1 LKEKYKGD
9 QEARYHEMVE
19 QRSITKELVLL
30 FEEHEKELID
40 LWVAKVKQLKLIKG
54 LSDEEREQEFRNI
67 YHASLVAFKTGDYSE
82 VEDYSK
88 RIAKQGAL
96 EGIPVGEILQSFL
109 KLRDVRLRKMF
120 ITYQGDLAKLL
131 EALDCF
137 EHVSNRIFS
146 IFVLALIREQEE
158 TIHEQQRAM
167 LELSTPVLQLREEA
181 LVVPLIGVIDSERA
195 SRIMEEL
202 LQRIVETQASV
213 VVMDMTG
220 VPVIDTAVANHI
232 LKAVQASKLLGA
244 ETILTGI
251 SPANA
256 QTIVTLGIDLSMI
269 RTTSTLREG
278 IKLMHKMLGLE
289 IRKRDRR

>member
-1 LKEKYKGD
+1 MQEKYKGD
-9 QEARYHEMVE
+9 QDARYHKMVE

-40 LWVAKVKQLKLIKG
+40 LWMTKMKQLKLIKG
-54 LSDEEREQEFRNI
+54 LSDDEREQEFRNI
-67 YHASLVAFKTGDYSE
+67 YRASLSAFKTGDYSE
-82 VEDYSK
+82 VENYTSK
-88 RIAKQGAL
+88 IAKRGAL
-96 EGIPVGEILQSFL
+96 QGIPVDEILLSFL
-109 KLRDVRLRKMF
+109 KLRDVRLRKIF
-120 ITYQGDLAKLL
+120 ITYQGDLKKLL

-137 EHVSNRIFS
+137 EKVSNRIFS
-146 IFVLALIREQEE
+146 IFVLALIREREE
-158 TIHEQQRAM
+158 TIHEQQRAL
-167 LELSTPVLQLREEA
+167 LELSTPVLQLRDEA

-195 SRIMEEL
+195 SRIVEEL

-220 VPVIDTAVANHI
+220 VPIIDTAVANHI
-232 LKAVQASKLLGA
+232 LKTVQASKLLGA

-269 RTTSTLREG
+269 RTRSTLREG
-278 IKLMHKMLGLE
+278 IKLMHTMLGLE
-289 IRKRDRR
+289 IRRRDE